1 MYHYRKTWKNY
12 SSKKS
17 ADKKQDSCN
26 FCSDKTQNEIVSEN
40 DTMFVVVNRTSYD
53 IFEGRKVLDHL
64 MVIPKKHHTTIQTF
78 SDQEKV
84 DMMTIAGEYE
94 VNGYDIFARAA
105 TSVARSVAHQ
115 HTHMI
120 KMVDKIPNVII
131 YTRKPYVL
139 LDV

>member
-1 MYHYRKTWKNY
+1 MYHYRKTRKSYSTKNA
-12 SSKKS
+12 
-17 ADKKQDSCN
+17 ADKKHDVCN
-26 FCSDKTQNEIVSEN
+26 FCDEKIHGEVLRQN
-40 DTMFVVVNRTSYD
+40 DTMYVIPNRVPYD

-64 MVIPKKHHTTIQTF
+64 MVIPKEHHTTVQTF
-78 SDQEKV
+78 SDKEKA

-94 VNGYDIFARAA
+94 AKGYDVYARGA

-115 HTHMI
+115 HTHLI

-131 YTRKPYVL
+131 YTRRPYVL